1 MTPKVLLFASR
12 ENLIWKASPNS
23 KMNGAAQL
31 LLAIAALIS
40 LTSAYATDA
49 LHLTSAPCE
58 KNAAFARVA
67 FLGGGRLRC
76 LESLPRWQFRH
87 RANLRCGDDA
97 ENTGTAPF
105 QLFVRAQKQRGLEV
119 HRVVD
124 SSSSL
129 AILSQNIIAV
139 WWRLLSLFATMALVT
154 QSLLI
159 TFALGRPLHQV
170 QRAAQIA
177 IKISSFPPQP
187 QDYSLSF
194 RRVLKN
200 QRLAVKI
207 VAFSPR
213 HHVQKSPLARNSV
226 LPFVRET
233 QP

>member
-1 MTPKVLLFASR
+1 
-12 ENLIWKASPNS
+12 
-23 KMNGAAQL
+23 MNGAAQL
-31 LLAIAALIS
+31 LLAIAALTDVVS

-67 FLGGGRLRC
+67 FFFATFQSIDERGRLRC
-76 LESLPRWQFRH
+76 LESHPRCQFRH

-194 RRVLKN
+194 RRVLKK

-213 HHVQKSPLARNSV
+213 HHVQKSPSV
-226 LPFVRET
+226 QDSSTFLWIGSLLPQSHDHTGPFS
-233 QP
+233 

>member
-1 MTPKVLLFASR
+1 MTMPR
-12 ENLIWKASPNS
+12 
-23 KMNGAAQL
+23 
-31 LLAIAALIS
+31 LA
-40 LTSAYATDA
+40 
-49 LHLTSAPCE
+49 
-58 KNAAFARVA
+58 
-67 FLGGGRLRC
+67 
-76 LESLPRWQFRH
+76 

-97 ENTGTAPF
+97 ENTGRAPF
-105 QLFVRAQKQRGLEV
+105 QLFVRAQKQRRLEV

-139 WWRLLSLFATMALVT
+139 WWRLLSLFATMALVA

-187 QDYSLSF
+187 QDCSLSF
-194 RRVLKN
+194 RRVLKK

-213 HHVQKSPLARNSV
+213 HHHVQKSQLARNSV

-233 QP
+233 QTNAENPTLL